1 VSDDGAHGISIIA
14 FIGSVFSPYYAW
26 QRRRGAADPLDHCA
40 INVSLYGKGVRRWAM
55 TERGRDH
62 VAVTSSRLDVGP
74 SHVSWD
80 GTTLDIVFDEVAV
93 PLPRRLRGRVRITPD
108 AMTQTA
114 FLLNPDGRHL
124 WWPVAPQGR
133 AVVTIEQPGLTFEGH
148 AYLDH
153 NRGDEPITHGF
164 RHWTWSRATRNNVA
178 TILYEGM
185 RRNGDPF
192 ALALD
197 VDRAGGI
204 DPFVPPPAVDLGQAP
219 IWRIGRRTRSDAGS
233 EARVQATLEDTPFYA
248 RSLVASRLAGRDM
261 LSVHESLSVDR
272 FAQPIV
278 QMMLPF
284 RMPRRR

>member
-1 VSDDGAHGISIIA
+1 MD
-14 FIGSVFSPYYAW
+14 
-26 QRRRGAADPLDHCA
+26 L
-40 INVSLYGKGVRRWAM
+40 
-55 TERGRDH
+55 
-62 VAVTSSRLDVGP
+62 VA
-74 SHVSWD
+74 
-80 GTTLDIVFDEVAV
+80 
-93 PLPRRLRGRVRITPD
+93 
-108 AMTQTA
+108 
-114 FLLNPDGRHL
+114 
-124 WWPVAPQGR
+124 
-133 AVVTIEQPGLTFEGH
+133 
-148 AYLDH
+148 
-153 NRGDEPITHGF
+153 GDTD
-164 RHWTWSRATRNNVA
+164 NVA

-204 DPFVPPPAVDLGQAP
+204 DPSCLHLLVDLGQAP